1 MKGLHLLIPLTICS
15 LLISCFRG
23 ESEVNTNNSP
33 IPSPTPRAS
42 VINRSSSN
50 ESPREDSSNKNAIAV
65 PASPPPTPPPARQP
79 DIEWGVLTNYFTI
92 SNARIE
98 RQLRPNPL
106 GKAEEFNVLAFT
118 VEAKT
123 TMRVAIFFAHFYD
136 AEDIEVAQLSPV
148 RFNPDYSTYQW
159 QPGNRS
165 RATVILPDN
174 MSNLRTIR
182 FKQL

>member
-1 MKGLHLLIPLTICS
+1 VPL
-15 LLISCFRG
+15 
-23 ESEVNTNNSP
+23 P
-33 IPSPTPRAS
+33 PR
-42 VINRSSSN
+42 
-50 ESPREDSSNKNAIAV
+50 
-65 PASPPPTPPPARQP
+65 PTPPPTKQP

-98 RQLRPNPL
+98 RQLQRNPL

-123 TMRVAIFFAHFYD
+123 TMTVAIFFAHFYD
-136 AEDIEVAQLSPV
+136 ADDIEIAAPYAVQ
-148 RFNPDYSTYQW
+148 FNPNYSTYQW

-165 RATVILPDN
+165 RATVILPDDT
-174 MSNLRTIR
+174 SNLRTIR